1 MNEDKMAFKILK
13 NKQKLRRSQFISNAI
28 MLLTNLYP
36 PQKQLKKQTSH
47 NIPGIYLAV
56 FEVLYLWTVKEMVV
70 LAQ

>member
-1 MNEDKMAFKILK
+1 MKIKWHLEILK
-13 NKQKLRRSQFISNAI
+13 NKQKLRRSQFIYNAI

-36 PQKQLKKQTSH
+36 PQNQPEKQTSH